1 MAMLR
6 KPSAECVAA
15 CWLRTR
21 GLGEPP
27 AKQADDLNPE
37 VNKMRTLQEIRS
49 ATGLL
54 PEEMIVGA
62 TETQA
67 HRETLASYLSNL
79 WRGSDVVRDL
89 IVADIRSA
97 LYLGVQERAA
107 DLLLVLRLFLT
118 THSEAALAPCP
129 CEKNCSELKFDES
142 TARYSSDCPNI
153 VPFARADW

>member
-1 MAMLR
+1 MRRGVLLADTR
-6 KPSAECVAA
+6 SWSA
-15 CWLRTR
+15 
-21 GLGEPP
+21 P
-27 AKQADDLNPE
+27 AEQADDLNPE

-54 PEEMIVGA
+54 TEELIVGA
-62 TETQA
+62 TETEA
-67 HRETLASYLSNL
+67 HRAMLSGYLSHV
-79 WRGSDVVRDL
+79 WRGSDVVRGL

-97 LYLGVQERAA
+97 LHLEVQERAA

-142 TARYSSDCPNI
+142 AARYSSDCPNI
-153 VPFARADW
+153 VPFARTE